1 MGLLR
6 ELSTLDDIDITVRQ
20 RGDESRGV
28 QIPGE
33 DIADSWGGASTD
45 PSSDKEKGKVVPH
58 IILSDTE
65 VSSKEDNVP
74 L

>member
-1 MGLLR
+1 MRLLR

-33 DIADSWGGASTD
+33 DIADS
-45 PSSDKEKGKVVPH
+45 
-58 IILSDTE
+58 
-65 VSSKEDNVP
+65 
-74 L
+74 